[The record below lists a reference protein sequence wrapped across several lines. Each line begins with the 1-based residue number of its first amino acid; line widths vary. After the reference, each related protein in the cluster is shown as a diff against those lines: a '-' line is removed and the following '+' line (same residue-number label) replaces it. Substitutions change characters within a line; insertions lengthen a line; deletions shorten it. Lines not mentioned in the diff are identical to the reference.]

1 VAVQTSI
8 NIDVQAARSVTLDQ
22 GTSKALHALA
32 EALSW
37 PSGTA
42 ASQADEVWSDKRDVA
57 AAANDDLE
65 LDSLTQ
71 VDADDNTVRS
81 VSFAV
86 IKLVYIRNISTSGR
100 VDVGAAASNPWAGAG
115 FPFVDGSDKAA
126 IPFGG
131 GWLWY
136 DPVGVAVSNGSAD
149 VLRIAGVTATQT
161 YRILIIGEA
170 A

>member
-8 NIDVQAARSVTLDQ
+8 SIDVQAARSVTLDQ
-22 GTSKALHALA
+22 GTSKALHALT

-42 ASQADEVWSDKRDVA
+42 ASQADEVWSDKRVVA

-65 LDSLTQ
+65 LDNLTQ
-71 VDADDNTVRS
+71 SDSSEGTVRS

-86 IKLVYIRNISTSGR
+86 VKLIFVRNVSTSGR
-100 VDVGAAASNPWAGAG
+100 IDIGAAGSNPWAGAG

-126 IPFGG
+126 VPFGG

-136 DPVGVAVSNGSAD
+136 DPVGVAVSDGSAD
-149 VLRIAGVTATQT
+149 VLRIAGVTAEQT

>member
-1 VAVQTSI
+1 MAVQTSI
-8 NIDVQAARSVTLDQ
+8 SIDVQAARSVTLDQ

-42 ASQADEVWSDKRDVA
+42 ASQADEVWSDKRVVA

-65 LDSLTQ
+65 LDDLTQ
-71 VDADDNTVRS
+71 SDSSAGTVRS

-86 IKLVYIRNISTSGR
+86 VKLVFVRNVSTSGR
-100 VDVGAAASNPWAGAG
+100 IDIGAAGSNPWAGAG
-115 FPFVDGSDKAA
+115 LPLVDGSDKTAV
-126 IPFGG
+126 PFGG

-149 VLRIAGVTATQT
+149 VLRIAGVTAEQT

>member
-8 NIDVQAARSVTLDQ
+8 SIDVQAARSVTLDQ

-42 ASQADEVWSDKRDVA
+42 ASQADEVWSDKRVVA

-65 LDSLTQ
+65 LDDLTQ
-71 VDADDNTVRS
+71 SDSSAGTVRS

-86 IKLVYIRNISTSGR
+86 VKLVFVRNVSTSGR
-100 VDVGAAASNPWAGAG
+100 IDIGAAGSNPWAGAG
-115 FPFVDGSDKAA
+115 LPLVDGSDKTAV
-126 IPFGG
+126 PFGG

-149 VLRIAGVTATQT
+149 VLRIAGVTAEQT

>member
-1 VAVQTSI
+1 MAVQTSI
-8 NIDVQAARSVTLDQ
+8 SIDVQAARSVTLDQ

-42 ASQADEVWSDKRDVA
+42 ASQADEVWSDKRVVA

-65 LDSLTQ
+65 LDNLTQ
-71 VDADDNTVRS
+71 SDSSEGTVRS

-86 IKLVYIRNISTSGR
+86 VKLIFVRNVSTSGR
-100 VDVGAAASNPWAGAG
+100 IDIGAAGSNPWAGAG

-126 IPFGG
+126 VPFGG

-136 DPVGVAVSNGSAD
+136 DPVGVAVSDGSAD
-149 VLRIAGVTATQT
+149 VLRIAGVTAEQT